1 MELNANINVISQEY
15 NSSYKYYVDYMD
27 ETKFDEAFELR
38 YKYFGEYVGK
48 IIHQDFN
55 ELEQLDNN
63 TWKAIDPQDY
73 IPFDKYYTEST
84 VKLKKIRVQFPV
96 YSPESDSEQQ
106 ENFVL
111 EIFTYINGVKV
122 ILSTQLI
129 NQKDALTHKCI
140 KRLANEYYEYKDI
153 WIVDPFLFCYGDEWK
168 DFRQTILCE
177 PDKLNNTGSLL
188 TFSLTPV
195 TLDVNGNWARS
206 INNIGGINS
215 VMLDDNP
222 DDKMKLEISFINNY
236 KYKPCIDVNTQY
248 NQVYDTF
255 SEYLLE
261 TYGLD
266 CNETKLYAQFEIVV
280 KDKENIWKQV
290 KTDMEVITN
299 DWKPV
304 RKFSREDINFVG
316 WEEFTPGLEFK
327 VTLNIYFNKNDIPK
341 NASLENWVPEERE
354 DEYVLSLY
362 LISEGL
368 FITPEVFKFFIIDED
383 WNEKINYKNIDD
395 MNVFNIS
402 AVNRIEKKI
411 INVERSDNYKSNII
425 RPVFFRSQQSGS
437 IQIHTDVSENVAIN
451 LDAYKSK
458 VDAFRLRI
466 EGIDFVE
473 VGRNNSGVIFKI
485 IPSKLPQEETEGEYY
500 IIDGNNELVTSG
512 NYYYI

>member
-1 MELNANINVISQEY
+1 
-15 NSSYKYYVDYMD
+15 
-27 ETKFDEAFELR
+27 
-38 YKYFGEYVGK
+38 
-48 IIHQDFN
+48 
-55 ELEQLDNN
+55 
-63 TWKAIDPQDY
+63 
-73 IPFDKYYTEST
+73 
-84 VKLKKIRVQFPV
+84 
-96 YSPESDSEQQ
+96 
-106 ENFVL
+106 
-111 EIFTYINGVKV
+111 
-122 ILSTQLI
+122 
-129 NQKDALTHKCI
+129 
-140 KRLANEYYEYKDI
+140 
-153 WIVDPFLFCYGDEWK
+153 
-168 DFRQTILCE
+168 
-177 PDKLNNTGSLL
+177 
-188 TFSLTPV
+188 
-195 TLDVNGNWARS
+195 
-206 INNIGGINS
+206 
-215 VMLDDNP
+215 
-222 DDKMKLEISFINNY
+222 
-236 KYKPCIDVNTQY
+236 
-248 NQVYDTF
+248 
-255 SEYLLE
+255 
-261 TYGLD
+261 
-266 CNETKLYAQFEIVV
+266 
-280 KDKENIWKQV
+280 
-290 KTDMEVITN
+290 
-299 DWKPV
+299 
-304 RKFSREDINFVG
+304 
-316 WEEFTPGLEFK
+316 
-327 VTLNIYFNKNDIPK
+327 
-341 NASLENWVPEERE
+341 VPEERE